1 MWFQSVPLFC
11 PAAEK
16 WAGLLDPQGSVLVL
30 RRGRHAGM
38 ASIPF
43 CWARPYGW
51 QESPRARHK
60 SCLSIPI
67 ITLQSKRETKTQGE
81 FRYKWKNKKNQ
92 SIHCLLKFS
101 VMFLHTQRFKDL
113 EGMAPL
119 RLGRAGPGP
128 VSCLRASAELATC
141 WALLISGVVTLG
153 LDRSFR
159 PSLVEPVQENGCGLC
174 SDGGN

>member
-1 MWFQSVPLFC
+1 MGGFIRSAGQRPCSEKGEACRNGQHSFLLGSSLWMARIPQSQ
-11 PAAEK
+11 A
-16 WAGLLDPQGSVLVL
+16 Q
-30 RRGRHAGM
+30 
-38 ASIPF
+38 I
-43 CWARPYGW
+43 
-51 QESPRARHK
+51 
-60 SCLSIPI
+60 LSEHPCS
-67 ITLQSKRETKTQGE
+67 LQSKRETKTQGE
-81 FRYKWKNKKNQ
+81 FRYKSKNKKNQ